1 VRGRGYRFAIPR
13 SDNTPAPPPAA
24 A

>member
-13 SDNTPAPPPAA
+13 NPAESTGARPDA
-24 A
+24 